1 MAIKDSEE
9 DTETKSVNVQGSWF
23 GGEGGRVGET
33 QIAKSRIIRYRGT
46 LIFWRPK
53 LIDVKCSSVE
63 VITHEENKIYKMIKC
78 CSLLIKEDIGKL
90 L

>member
-1 MAIKDSEE
+1 M
-9 DTETKSVNVQGSWF
+9 QGLWI
-23 GGEGGRVGET
+23 GGEGQGEDEI
-33 QIAKSRIIRYRGT
+33 QIAGSRIIRYRGT

-63 VITHEENKIYKMIKC
+63 VITHEENKICKMIKR

-90 L
+90 P

>member
-1 MAIKDSEE
+1 MVGRGWSE
-9 DTETKSVNVQGSWF
+9 
-23 GGEGGRVGET
+23 GET

-63 VITHEENKIYKMIKC
+63 VITHEENKICKMIKC

>member
-1 MAIKDSEE
+1 MVGREE
-9 DTETKSVNVQGSWF
+9 
-23 GGEGGRVGET
+23 RVGET

>member
-1 MAIKDSEE
+1 M
-9 DTETKSVNVQGSWF
+9 VGR
-23 GGEGGRVGET
+23 GEVEGET
-33 QIAKSRIIRYRGT
+33 QIAKSRIIRYRET

-63 VITHEENKIYKMIKC
+63 VITHEENKICKMIKC